1 MSKGKFA
8 KGAFLGALI
17 GASLGLLYAPA
28 TGDATRKKLK
38 AEADKL
44 QKKPEVKKAIDKAK
58 AVSKKVT
65 PIVKKE
71 LKKANTF
78 LNALG
83 MEIAKNK
90 KKSK

>member
-17 GASLGLLYAPA
+17 GAALGLLYAPA

-44 QKKPEVKKAIDKAK
+44 QKKPEIKKAK

-83 MEIAKNK
+83 MELDKNK